1 MSENKDK
8 PRDKPQ
14 PSQSNAPGAGRTGN
28 QPGNDSGGGKSRS
41 RGGRRRK
48 TAAPSAAA
56 AAGGSG
62 TAAPAPG
69 ASGRYAPALAIL
81 ALLLGI
87 GALVAG
93 YFIWH
98 EVQRQAGWQQEVLAQ
113 IDSRNQAMDNRI
125 SAAVKRL
132 ESDLD
137 GAVSTRRGLQQDLAD
152 QQQSIAAL
160 ERAFGV
166 LRAQVGRSQEAWV
179 LAEAEY
185 LLHVANQR
193 LQLARDVDTAIAAL
207 SSADQRLQE
216 LANPAYLPVR
226 EQISRD
232 LAALRAVNE
241 PDVDG
246 IALRLQTLASNVDD
260 MKVAGAQ
267 YRPTPRAEA
276 PAGQREAAPASGWRE
291 LPAAL
296 WNELRQLVAVRR
308 NDEPVAPLLAPDQ
321 QFFLYNNLQLQLDT
335 ARLAALRGTPE
346 LYRVSLRTARDW
358 LTQEFDTEQP
368 AVRRAR
374 SELDALLDIELRPSL
389 PDIGGSLKLL
399 RQELALIDAGRVSK
413 QAPADSN
420 SQPESPA
427 PESSPGVAADDGA
440 ESTP

>member
-8 PRDKPQ
+8 PQDKPQ
-14 PSQSNAPGAGRTGN
+14 DSQRDAAKSGQTGSE
-28 QPGNDSGGGKSRS
+28 SGGGKSRS

-48 TAAPSAAA
+48 TAAPSAPAA
-56 AAGGSG
+56 ASG
-62 TAAPAPG
+62 ADTPAPAP
-69 ASGRYAPALAIL
+69 AAAVRYAPALAVL
-81 ALLLGI
+81 ALLIGI

-113 IDSRNQAMDNRI
+113 IDARNQAMDNRI
-125 SAAVKRL
+125 SAAVSRM
-132 ESDLD
+132 ESALD
-137 GAVSTRRGLQQDLAD
+137 DAVDARRGLQQDLAD

-226 EQISRD
+226 EQISQD
-232 LAALRAVNE
+232 LAALREVSE

-246 IALRLQTLASNVDD
+246 IALRLESLAANVDEL
-260 MKVAGAQ
+260 KVAGAR
-267 YRPTPRAEA
+267 YRPTPRGGT
-276 PAGQREAAPASGWRE
+276 PAGQTDTAPASGWRE

-335 ARLAALRGTPE
+335 ARLAALRGSPE

-358 LTQEFDTEQP
+358 LAQEFDTEQQ
-368 AVRRAR
+368 AVRQARA
-374 SELDALLDIELRPSL
+374 ELDELLGIELRPSL

-399 RQELALIDAGRVSK
+399 RQELALIDAGRVTR
-413 QAPADSN
+413 QEPADSA
-420 SQPESPA
+420 SQPESPSGA
-427 PESSPGVAADDGA
+427 PGDDSA
-440 ESTP
+440 ESAP